1 MSLSG
6 ALQIGSSAL
15 NAAQLAIQITGN
27 NLANAATA
35 GYSRQIAILN
45 PTRSQNLGTVSIG
58 TGVAVT
64 DVQRQIDQAL
74 QDRLYSG
81 ISQEAAAG
89 QDNTILSQ
97 IQDTLGELGDN
108 SLTKQ
113 LSSFFKSWSDRANGN
128 SSNAVVI
135 SQGQT
140 LADFVR
146 KLHSDLNSQRDQID
160 QDLGTQVQAADGLLT
175 QIASINQSIS
185 TTEASGGG
193 QANTLRDQR
202 DSLISQLSQ
211 YMDVSTVEQPN
222 GTINVLVGST
232 PVVLGATSRGL
243 QLTRRSV
250 NGEIEA
256 TVGVKQDGQQLT
268 IRSGQIGSLL
278 ANRDSTVTDV
288 VNKLDKLTSQLIF
301 EVNKL
306 HSTGTTASGLTT
318 TTGTLGMAIPD
329 QTRALDDPAN
339 GTMAALPFHPT
350 SGGFSIRVAG
360 PGGATQTVR
369 INIDLD
375 GRDNT
380 GAPGYGNDT
389 SLDDIRASLSAI
401 PGISAS
407 ITPDGQLK
415 IDAQPGYSYSFSDD
429 TSGVLATLGVN
440 SYFTGTS
447 GADIG
452 VNQALKD
459 DPTLLATGSYDG
471 DTFVDN
477 GTAMQIN
484 SLQDQSL
491 TALGGVSINKN
502 WQDTVQQLGVS
513 TQAAQ
518 AQSAAATTV
527 RQSLE
532 AQRASI
538 SGVSVDEESVNLL
551 TYQRQYQGAARYI
564 TTVDQMMQTL
574 LAIT

>member
-15 NAAQLAIQITGN
+15 NAAQMAIEITGN

-45 PTRSQNLGTVSIG
+45 PTRSQNYGTVSIG

-113 LSSFFKSWSDRANGN
+113 LSSFFTSWSDRANGN

-175 QIASINQSIS
+175 QIASLNQSIS
-185 TTEASGGG
+185 TTEAGGGG
-193 QANTLRDQR
+193 QNNTLRDQR
-202 DSLISQLSQ
+202 DGLISQLSQ

-222 GTINVLVGST
+222 GSINVLVGST
-232 PVVLGATSRGL
+232 PVVIGGTSRGL
-243 QLTRRSV
+243 QLTRSSV
-250 NGEIEA
+250 NGQIEA

-318 TTGTLGMAIPD
+318 TTGTLGMAVPD
-329 QTRALDDPAN
+329 QTLALDDPAN
-339 GTMAALPFHPT
+339 ATMAGLPFHPT

-389 SLDDIRASLSAI
+389 SLADIQSAI
-401 PGISAS
+401 SNIPGLSAS
-407 ITPDGQLK
+407 ITADGKLK
-415 IDAQPGYSYSFSDD
+415 IDAQAGYSYSFSDD

-452 VNQALKD
+452 INQALKD
-459 DPTLLATGSYDG
+459 DPSQLATGSFDG
-471 DTFVDN
+471 DNFVDN

-518 AQSAAATTV
+518 AQAAATTTV

-532 AQRASI
+532 AQRASV